1 MIEWTDQQ
9 IQAFQTTLLTWYDR
23 EKRDL
28 PWRRDHDPYHVWV
41 SEIMLQQTQVQTVIP
56 YYNRFMAQFPT
67 VGDLA
72 AAPEAKLMKAW
83 EGLGYYSRARNL
95 QRAARQIVDDHDGQW
110 PQTAAGLQA
119 LAGIGPYTAGAIASI
134 AFNEPVPAVDG
145 NAFRVFARL
154 LKIDDD
160 IAKPQTRQVFERVI
174 SRVMSK
180 ERPGDFNQAIMDL
193 GSSYMTAKN
202 PDSEHSPVKA
212 FNQAYLDGVELDYP
226 VKTKKPRPV
235 EVAYYGL
242 VIQQGDKT
250 LMVKRPS
257 DGLLANFWTY
267 PLVAKADVVALRES
281 DSDEVS
287 DSAALTL
294 LRQWVKRNYGFAV
307 TVTPVGGRPVTHTF
321 THRKWVITLLTA
333 TIEADADLSRFPGK
347 WLAETNMRALA
358 FPKVQDKLFK
368 RMAKEKPI
376 YRG

>member
-9 IQAFQTTLLTWYDR
+9 IQAFQTTLLAWYDQ

-56 YYNRFMAQFPT
+56 YYNRFMVQFPT
-67 VGDLA
+67 VADLA
-72 AAPEAKLMKAW
+72 TAPEAKLMKAW

-95 QRAARQIVDDHDGQW
+95 QRAARQIVDEYGGEW
-110 PQTAAGLQA
+110 PQTAAGLQK

-160 IAKPQTRQVFERVI
+160 IAKPQTRQVFEQVI
-174 SRVMSK
+174 SRVISQ

-242 VIQQGDKT
+242 AIQQGDRT

-267 PLVAKADVVALRES
+267 PLIAKADVVALS
-281 DSDEVS
+281 DADPADVSDE
-287 DSAALTL
+287 AALAL
-294 LRQWVKRNYGFAV
+294 LPQWVKANYGLTV
-307 TVTPVGGRPVTHTF
+307 TVTPIGGRPVTHTF
-321 THRKWVITLLTA
+321 AHRKWVVTLLTA
-333 TIEADADLSRFPGK
+333 TVAADADLSFFPGK
-347 WLAETNMRALA
+347 WLDSAEISTMA

-368 RMAKEKPI
+368 RMTKEKTM

>member
-9 IQAFQTTLLTWYDR
+9 IQAFQTTLLTWYDQ

-41 SEIMLQQTQVQTVIP
+41 SEIMLQQTQVQTVMP

-67 VGDLA
+67 VADLA
-72 AAPEAKLMKAW
+72 TAPEAKLMKAW

-95 QRAARQIVDDHDGQW
+95 QRAARQIVDDYNGEW
-110 PQTAAGLQA
+110 PQTAAGLQE

-160 IAKPQTRQVFERVI
+160 IAKPQTRQVFEQVI
-174 SRVMSK
+174 SRVISQ

-242 VIQQGDKT
+242 AIQQGDRT

-267 PLVAKADVVALRES
+267 PLIAKADVVALS
-281 DSDEVS
+281 DADPADVSDE
-287 DSAALTL
+287 AALAL
-294 LRQWVKRNYGFAV
+294 LPQWVKANYGLTV
-307 TVTPVGGRPVTHTF
+307 TVTPIGGRPVTHTF
-321 THRKWVITLLTA
+321 THRKWVVTLLTA
-333 TIEADADLSRFPGK
+333 TVAADADLSFFPGK
-347 WLAETNMRALA
+347 WLDSAEISTMA

-368 RMAKEKPI
+368 RMTKEKTM

>member
-9 IQAFQTTLLTWYDR
+9 IQAFQTTLLAWYDQ

-28 PWRRDHDPYHVWV
+28 PWRRDHAPYHVWV

-67 VGDLA
+67 VADLA
-72 AAPEAKLMKAW
+72 TAPEAKLMKAW

-95 QRAARQIVDDHDGQW
+95 QRAARQIVDEYGGEW
-110 PQTAAGLQA
+110 PQTAAGLQK

-160 IAKPQTRQVFERVI
+160 IAKPQTRQVFEQVI
-174 SRVMSK
+174 SRVISQ

-202 PDSEHSPVKA
+202 PDSDHSPVKA

-242 VIQQGDKT
+242 AIQQGDRT

-267 PLVAKADVVALRES
+267 PLIAKTDVVALS
-281 DSDEVS
+281 DAEPADVSDE
-287 DSAALTL
+287 AALAL
-294 LRQWVKRNYGFAV
+294 LPQWVKANYGLTV
-307 TVTPVGGRPVTHTF
+307 TVTPIGGRPVTHTF
-321 THRKWVITLLTA
+321 THRKWIVTLLTA
-333 TIEADADLSRFPGK
+333 TVAPDADLSFFPGK
-347 WLAETNMRALA
+347 WFDSAEISTMA

-368 RMAKEKPI
+368 RFAKEKPM